1 MSQSSS
7 YLDITQPK
15 KQNEVEIGYE
25 EYCKWKQMIDRKTEM
40 EEAKKENEEKT
51 RKQLVQDYLLSQVGN
66 IRL

>member
-1 MSQSSS
+1 
-7 YLDITQPK
+7 
-15 KQNEVEIGYE
+15 
-25 EYCKWKQMIDRKTEM
+25 MIDRKTEM